1 MPEEISLKEAE
12 RRAFTSAFQDGLW
25 DIFIGC
31 FVLMFAI
38 APGLSRSLGDFWSSF
53 VFAPFWGLV
62 YLAIWLIR
70 KHVVTPRIGRVRFG
84 AWRQAR
90 MVRFNLVTFIALLV
104 AFGLGILSAVQFDA
118 VPGWVHV
125 ARFSLAILIVF
136 SLAAYYLNVARL
148 YIYGVLTATSP
159 LIGEY
164 LWTKFDAPHH
174 GFPITFGITAAL
186 ILGTGLLLFIRL
198 LRDPAFKEAAE

>member
-1 MPEEISLKEAE
+1 M
-12 RRAFTSAFQDGLW
+12 
-25 DIFIGC
+25 
-31 FVLMFAI
+31 
-38 APGLSRSLGDFWSSF
+38 
-53 VFAPFWGLV
+53 
-62 YLAIWLIR
+62 
-70 KHVVTPRIGRVRFG
+70 
-84 AWRQAR
+84 
-90 MVRFNLVTFIALLV
+90 
-104 AFGLGILSAVQFDA
+104 
-118 VPGWVHV
+118 HV